1 MIETASSL
9 FESVL
14 FVVFLTIFLEPKKE
28 RKLFYLGVPA
38 CMGLLFVNITVSD
51 YFSIFS
57 VFTILVDLVITMIYW
72 KVCLKGTFLKFFMG
86 FALYYFGLY
95 FSLYVAIYSFS
106 FLDEGLSAV
115 IVVGKSIN
123 RVYCIVLAKCLLLA
137 YIIVILRNQDK
148 FLYYKNRAT
157 ILSYFVLPIISL
169 AVFTMLSVSLN
180 QLYRKESQLG
190 VRILVTIIGL
200 FFMLTLNIYLSINAA
215 RKQEKEREVENLN
228 KLMEIQKESIERFIR
243 QEKELHKTKHDL
255 EHRLYSIRFLLEQN
269 KITESAELFR
279 QLIED
284 VYGKSKEMTVEQ
296 NIVDTVI
303 SNIELK
309 YASDGVTIQKDISY
323 FDDSVMDLVDL
334 CVLLGNLTDNAVEA
348 ASMSTEKMVKIS
360 VREEKDCL
368 YIKASNTF
376 SEKYSDIYKF
386 STRKDDIW
394 KHGFGM
400 HSIREIVDRYHGIF
414 WTYVEEDFIHINIV
428 ISG

>member
-1 MIETASSL
+1 
-9 FESVL
+9 
-14 FVVFLTIFLEPKKE
+14 
-28 RKLFYLGVPA
+28 
-38 CMGLLFVNITVSD
+38 
-51 YFSIFS
+51 
-57 VFTILVDLVITMIYW
+57 
-72 KVCLKGTFLKFFMG
+72 
-86 FALYYFGLY
+86 
-95 FSLYVAIYSFS
+95 
-106 FLDEGLSAV
+106 
-115 IVVGKSIN
+115 
-123 RVYCIVLAKCLLLA
+123 
-137 YIIVILRNQDK
+137 
-148 FLYYKNRAT
+148 
-157 ILSYFVLPIISL
+157 
-169 AVFTMLSVSLN
+169 MLSFSLN
-180 QLYRKESQLG
+180 QLYLKEAQLG
-190 VRILVTIIGL
+190 IRILITIIGL
-200 FFMLTLNIYLSINAA
+200 FFMLALNIYLSINAA

-243 QEKELHKTKHDL
+243 QEKELHRTKHDL

-309 YASDGVTIQKDISY
+309 YASKGVSLQKDITY
-323 FDDSVMDLVDL
+323 FDDSVIGLVDL
-334 CVLLGNLTDNAVEA
+334 CILLGNLTDNAVEA

-414 WTYVEEDFIHINIV
+414 WTYVEEDFLHINIV